1 MNTGGDV
8 MKILVTG
15 VTGQLGYDVA
25 RVCRERGMEVVG
37 ATRAEMPLTDL
48 AACRSFIEKVRPEAI
63 VHCAAYTAVDR
74 AEDEPALCRAVN
86 ASATGAVAETA
97 EAVGAKLIYIST
109 DYVFPGTGE
118 TFYETDA
125 EKEPK
130 NVYGASKLAGEL
142 AATSAMKS
150 GRLFIVRISW
160 VFGINGKNFIRT
172 ILGLAKTRDA
182 HLHRRPRG
190 AFGGY
195 GVKRALRRLSRDER
209 KHLLLGGAG
218 GGGHPS
224 ARAQDE
230 GDARAV
236 GILSDEGG
244 TAKEFASVKI
254 VAGRGGLFPPA
265 GLAGR
270 GAPLSRRAGREGRMS
285 CRLTRAATII
295 YDIVMEEKTR
305 GAIFL

>member
-125 EKEPK
+125 EKGPQ

-160 VFGINGKNFIRT
+160 VFGINGNVLK
-172 ILGLAKTRDA
+172 
-182 HLHRRPRG
+182 
-190 AFGGY
+190 
-195 GVKRALRRLSRDER
+195 
-209 KHLLLGGAG
+209 LLGSGSFLHVACAFHSRKSLLQECRG
-218 GGGHPS
+218 FLL
-224 ARAQDE
+224 RNLW
-230 GDARAV
+230 GD
-236 GILSDEGG
+236 
-244 TAKEFASVKI
+244 
-254 VAGRGGLFPPA
+254 
-265 GLAGR
+265 
-270 GAPLSRRAGREGRMS
+270 
-285 CRLTRAATII
+285 II
-295 YDIVMEEKTR
+295 SPNALYANQHT
-305 GAIFL
+305 GY